1 MSKAAF
7 LLFPIWALGHV
18 IADTNNFLTPV
29 SKPKQMQIDG
39 PYVLYKQDKIY
50 IKYVSDND
58 GMKTARIDSF
68 SIADK
73 EKVSLSVNTDEPG
86 KLFTVKIKSRLEV
99 EKSDYHNV
107 KKMLVISDIE
117 GEFRAFRK
125 LLQANGVIDKDFKW
139 TFGNGH
145 LILTGDFFDRGEA
158 VTQVLWLIYSL
169 EEKAKQ
175 AGGYVHFILGNH
187 EIMNL
192 SGDVRYVHPKY
203 FEAAT
208 LLGEDYMFLY
218 GNQSELGKWLRTKN
232 IIEKV
237 GSILFMHGGIS
248 SEVNELNLSSSR
260 LNKTAR
266 PYYDDTTFKYPDYKA
281 ALLYSDLG
289 PFWYR
294 GYYTTVPGI
303 IQNRIDSTLNIFG
316 ARYVATGH
324 TVIADTISSL
334 FNGKLFNTDVRHHSG
349 HSEALLFEDNSFY
362 RVDGVGQKFMIAE

>member
-1 MSKAAF
+1 MQKTILF
-7 LLFPIWALGHV
+7 LLPIWILGY
-18 IADTNNFLTPV
+18 IISGTGKFFAPE
-29 SKPKQMQIDG
+29 SKSKQMQVDG

-58 GMKTARIDSF
+58 GTKTARIDSF
-68 SIADK
+68 SMSEK
-73 EKVSLSVNTDEPG
+73 EKISLSVNTDEPG
-86 KLFTVKIKSRLEV
+86 KTFTVKIRPKLEV

-125 LLQANGVIDKDFKW
+125 LLQANGVIDQDYKW

-145 LILTGDFFDRGEA
+145 LVLVGDFFDRGEA

-169 EEKAKQ
+169 EEKAKD

-187 EIMNL
+187 EIMNM
-192 SGDVRYVHPKY
+192 SGDLRYVHPKY
-203 FEAAT
+203 FEAAS
-208 LLGEDYMFLY
+208 LLGEDYMSLY
-218 GNQSELGKWLRTKN
+218 GSRSELGEWLRTKN
-232 IIEKV
+232 IVEKV

-248 SEVNELNLSSSR
+248 SEVNQLNLSSSR
-260 LNKTAR
+260 LNRTVR
-266 PYYDDTTFKYPDYKA
+266 PYYDDTAYKYPDHKT

-294 GYYTTVPGI
+294 GYYTTAPNI
-303 IQNRIDSTLNIFG
+303 IQNRVDSTLNIFG
-316 ARYVATGH
+316 VRYVATGH

-349 HSEALLFEDNSFY
+349 HSEALLFENNSFY
-362 RVDGVGQKFMIAE
+362 RVDGVGQKFLIAE